1 MKPSIFVVG
10 LPLLVGGCA
19 STPPDVI
26 ASADVQQTYTVRAI
40 QHRSPISGF
49 AARQPVDPKPWRQQN
64 EQLSP
69 KNGGDMKEVASGEN
83 GSLRCR

>member
-1 MKPSIFVVG
+1 MKPSLFVVG

-26 ASADVQQTYTVRAI
+26 ASADVQQTYSVRPI
-40 QHRSPISGF
+40 RYRSPISGF
-49 AARQPVDPKPWRQQN
+49 VARQPVDPKPWRQQN

-69 KNGGDMKEVASGEN
+69 KNGDQS
-83 GSLRCR
+83 